1 MDKHKK
7 TIVEKNDLFNKL
19 LDYCLLQE
27 IKDSEEWIKIIKN
40 HIKIY
45 EMEKNNLMN
54 KSFFGFLSKETK
66 DKINVI
72 DDRIH
77 NEYIKL
83 EDEISMIINLQDS
96 LLSDNQSEI

>member
-1 MDKHKK
+1 MFD
-7 TIVEKNDLFNKL
+7 NS
-19 LDYCLLQE
+19 LLQE

-45 EMEKNNLMN
+45 EMEKINLMN

-66 DKINVI
+66 NKINVI

-77 NEYIKL
+77 NEYLKL
-83 EDEISMIINLQDS
+83 EDEIDIIINLQDS
-96 LLSDNQSEI
+96 LLSDNQFEI